1 VAVDDPTG
9 VIGFCHRVRP
19 RLIGTLSLL
28 CGDGDAAEELAQE
41 TLARVWLHWSR
52 VRELGEPLATA
63 WTYRVAIN
71 LTNSWLRRRI
81 AERRARTRLGARAVG
96 AHVDPD
102 PADAVAVRRAVAALP
117 RCQRTALV
125 LRYYADLPVVEVAAL
140 MGCAPGT
147 VKSLTSKALTTLRK
161 VEGLHVAAEAEEV
174 ADGA

>member
-1 VAVDDPTG
+1 MDDDPTG

-19 RLIGTLSLL
+19 RLVGTLSLI
-28 CGDGDAAEELAQE
+28 CGDGDTAEELAQE
-41 TLARVWLHWSR
+41 TLARVWRHWSR

-71 LTNSWLRRRI
+71 LTNSWLRRRV
-81 AERRARTRLGARAVG
+81 AERRARARLGAQAAG
-96 AHVDPD
+96 AHIDPD
-102 PADAVAVRRAVAALP
+102 PADAVAIRRAVAALP
-117 RCQRTALV
+117 RRQRTALV
-125 LRYYADLPVVEVAAL
+125 LRYYADLPVAEVAAL

-147 VKSLTSKALTTLRK
+147 VKSLTSKALTALRK